1 MQRTTVA
8 KLLAALWLCCF
19 TGLVYAAT
27 SMSQYVRDFD
37 YLSLFFAAAAGAV
50 GGFGRTVITL
60 MQKERPV
67 LDVRNELLK
76 DITVA
81 LLGGAWVYGWIQGYN
96 ALARNEVF
104 GVSLPVVPD
113 DMRVI
118 LIVLAGASRGRWMGA
133 TDAFIS
139 DTMQNLRSKLRGG
152 EPVEPTSVIQP
163 LGDK

>member
-1 MQRTTVA
+1 MQRTTAA
-8 KLLAALWLCCF
+8 KLLAAIWLCCF

-37 YLSLFFAAAAGAV
+37 YISLFFAAAAGAV
-50 GGFGRTVITL
+50 GGFGRTVLTML
-60 MQKERPV
+60 QKERPV

-96 ALARNEVF
+96 ALARNDLF
-104 GVSLPVVPD
+104 GVTLPTVPD

-133 TDAFIS
+133 TDQFIS
-139 DTMQNLRSKLRGG
+139 DAMQTLRSKLRGG
-152 EPVEPTSVIQP
+152 APAAPSSVIQP
-163 LGDK
+163 TPDK